1 MLEAFEHIRLVTSL
15 GGIATT
21 LNTMST
27 SHRDIDD
34 EARER
39 SGIHPGLLRLAVGI
53 EGLDALQADLAR
65 GLRAA
70 TAIGVP

>member
-1 MLEAFEHIRLVTSL
+1 
-15 GGIATT
+15 
-21 LNTMST
+21 MST